1 MREQQSASLEQLAP
15 RFMQVAWHVPAQLPL
30 THWSGLLQAPPTS
43 AMPGVSHVWP
53 LMKSHIKPQQSAFVL
68 QLENSP
74 PDELQ
79 LMQTPACVGSK
90 LLLHLLPAAVP
101 QQSRS

>member
-1 MREQQSASLEQLAP
+1 LREQQSASLLQLAP
-15 RFMQVAWHVPAQLPL
+15 RFMQAGWHVPAQLPL

-53 LMKSHIKPQQSAFVL
+53 LMKSHIRPQQSAFVL
-68 QLENSP
+68 QLENSCP
-74 PDELQ
+74 VELQ
-79 LMQTPACVGSK
+79 LMQTPDCVGSR
-90 LLLHLLPAAVP
+90 LLLHLLPAVVL